1 VAPDGLQNAIL
12 STVEINGNKTS
23 NEKKLYDGITSALV
37 GIVLSMAFEALDRDH
52 RLDHNP

>member
-1 VAPDGLQNAIL
+1 VPPDGLQNAIL